1 MAQGQSM
8 IGDVLQGDLNEK
20 CLTVRS
26 RAERL
31 RELFDQP
38 ELTQV
43 VGVNDGLSGRLA
55 EKHGFDALWA
65 SGFAI
70 STAHGVPDASI
81 LTMTEYLTA
90 ANIVTGVTSLPIIA
104 DCDTGFGELEIVKRM
119 VREYERAGIA
129 AVCIEDKLFPKRNSF
144 TDENALLSAG
154 EFSAKLRV
162 AKWAQTDPDFM
173 VIARIESLIAG
184 RPLDDALERA
194 ECYQAAGADA
204 ILIHSKASSAA
215 EVIAFA
221 RQWCGR
227 SGALPLIAVP
237 TTYFSVTKEELE
249 AEGFSMVIYANH
261 AMRAAWAAIDR
272 TFECIRTSS
281 CTAGIEEA
289 LTPVAEVLRFSGIDK
304 LRDLPELLSASPSQV
319 S

>member
-1 MAQGQSM
+1 MVSEVAESR
-8 IGDVLQGDLNEK
+8 VNENRVA
-20 CLTVRS
+20 VRS
-26 RAERL
+26 KVARL
-31 RELFDQP
+31 RELFDRP
-38 ELTQV
+38 ELAQV

-81 LTMTEYLTA
+81 LTMTEYLMA
-90 ANIVTGVTSLPIIA
+90 ATTVTGVTSLPVIA
-104 DCDTGFGELEIVKRM
+104 DCDTGFGGLEIVTRM

-144 TDENALLSAG
+144 TADNALLGAE
-154 EFSAKLRV
+154 EFSTKLRV
-162 AKWAQTDPDFM
+162 AKQAQTDPDFM

-184 RPLDDALERA
+184 LPLDDALERA
-194 ECYQAAGADA
+194 EYYQAADADA
-204 ILIHSKASSAA
+204 ILIHSKSSCPE

-221 RQWCGR
+221 REWCGR
-227 SGALPLIAVP
+227 ADALPLIAVP
-237 TTYFSVTKEELE
+237 TTYYSVTKEELE

-272 TFECIRTSS
+272 TFECIRADN

-289 LTPVAEVLRFSGIDK
+289 LTPVAEVLRFSGIDE
-304 LRDLPELLSASPSQV
+304 LRDQRGAGLVAPR
-319 S
+319 

>member
-1 MAQGQSM
+1 MAHEQGM
-8 IGDVLQGDLNEK
+8 VGGITETGIDENRVA
-20 CLTVRS
+20 VRS
-26 RAERL
+26 KAARL
-31 RELFDQP
+31 RELFDRS

-90 ANIVTGVTSLPIIA
+90 ANTVTSVTSLPVIA
-104 DCDTGFGELEIVKRM
+104 DCDTGFGGLEIVTRM

-144 TDENALLSAG
+144 TDDNALLPAE
-154 EFSAKLRV
+154 EFSMKLRV
-162 AKWAQTDPDFM
+162 AKEAQTDPDFM

-184 RPLDDALERA
+184 LPLDDALKRA
-194 ECYQAAGADA
+194 ECYQAADADA
-204 ILIHSKASSAA
+204 ILIHSKSSSAE
-215 EVIAFA
+215 EVVAFA
-221 RQWCGR
+221 REWCDR
-227 SGALPLIAVP
+227 DYALPLIAVP
-237 TTYFSVTKEELE
+237 TTYYSVTKEELE

-261 AMRAAWAAIDR
+261 AMRATWAAIDR
-272 TFECIRTSS
+272 TFECIRADN
-281 CTAGIEEA
+281 CTAGLEEA
-289 LTPVAEVLRFSGIDK
+289 LTPVAEVLRFSGIDE
-304 LRDLPELLSASPSQV
+304 LRELSEPLASCRPSV

>member
-1 MAQGQSM
+1 MTHEQG
-8 IGDVLQGDLNEK
+8 IVDEATEGDVGESR
-20 CLTVRS
+20 TAVRTK
-26 RAERL
+26 AARL
-31 RELFDQP
+31 RELFNGSD
-38 ELTQV
+38 LTQV
-43 VGVNDGLSGRLA
+43 VGVNDGLSGKLA

-90 ANIVTGVTSLPIIA
+90 ANTVTSVTSLPVIA
-104 DCDTGFGELEIVKRM
+104 DCDTGFGGLEIVTRM
-119 VREYERAGIA
+119 VREYERTGIA

-144 TDENALLSAG
+144 TDDNALLPAE

-162 AKWAQTDPDFM
+162 AKQAQTDPNFM

-184 RPLDDALERA
+184 LPLDDALERA
-194 ECYQAAGADA
+194 ECYQAADADA
-204 ILIHSKASSAA
+204 ILIHSKSSSAE

-221 RQWCGR
+221 REWCGR
-227 SGALPLIAVP
+227 EDALPLIAVP
-237 TTYFSVTKEELE
+237 TTYYSVTKEELE

-261 AMRAAWAAIDR
+261 AMRATWAAIDR
-272 TFECIRTSS
+272 TFECIRADN

-289 LTPVAEVLRFSGIDK
+289 LTPVADVLRFSGIHE
-304 LRDLPELLSASPSQV
+304 LRALSEPLAAYRPPV

>member
-1 MAQGQSM
+1 MSSGQG
-8 IGDVLQGDLNEK
+8 V
-20 CLTVRS
+20 VREAPDRGS
-26 RAERL
+26 ENGVAGRSKVARL
-31 RELFDQP
+31 RGLFESS

-90 ANIVTGVTSLPIIA
+90 ANTVASVTSLPVIA
-104 DCDTGFGELEIVKRM
+104 DCDTGFGSLEIVERM

-144 TDENALLSAG
+144 TDDNVLLSAE
-154 EFSAKLRV
+154 EFSAKLGV
-162 AKWAQTDPDFM
+162 AKRAQIDPGFM
-173 VIARIESLIAG
+173 LIARVESLIAG
-184 RPLDDALERA
+184 LPLDDALERA

-204 ILIHSKASSAA
+204 ILIHSKSSSAD

-221 RQWCGR
+221 REWCGR

-237 TTYFSVTKEELE
+237 TTYYSVTKEELE

-272 TFECIRTSS
+272 TFKRIRADE

-289 LTPVAEVLRFSGIDK
+289 LAPVAEVLRFSGIDK
-304 LRDLPELLSASPSQV
+304 LRELPELLPSSRSQAS
-319 S
+319 